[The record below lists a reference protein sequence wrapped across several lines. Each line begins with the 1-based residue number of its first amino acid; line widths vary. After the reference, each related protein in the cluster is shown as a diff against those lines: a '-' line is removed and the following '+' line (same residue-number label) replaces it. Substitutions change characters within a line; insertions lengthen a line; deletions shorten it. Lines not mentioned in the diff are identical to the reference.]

1 MFKVGHAA
9 LNIIFLSVCLSISG
23 LTRRTSLPTARLS
36 VYLSVC
42 LSIYIR
48 VDAKDEFANSAP
60 RVHLP
65 QGLAHPLLF
74 QVHLYVYVHS
84 YISTYIHMYLNT

>member
-1 MFKVGHAA
+1 M
-9 LNIIFLSVCLSISG
+9 NIRVDAKDEFANSAPI
-23 LTRRTSLPTARLS
+23 
-36 VYLSVC
+36 YLSVC